1 MYEYQATVVGVYDG
15 DTITVDIDLG
25 LRVWLRGQKL
35 RLFGID
41 AFELRGDHAARG
53 RAARDYLKTLVLNRL
68 VKLRTHRDSTEKYGR
83 WLADIYLD
91 DGRLV
96 NRLMVDAGHAVE
108 YLPS

>member
-1 MYEYQATVVGVYDG
+1 MYEYQAIVVAVYDG
-15 DTITVDIDLG
+15 DTITADIDLG

-41 AFELRGDHAARG
+41 AYELKGDQAARG
-53 RAARDYLKTLVLNRL
+53 RAARDYLRQLVLNRL
-68 VKLRTHRDSTEKYGR
+68 VKLRTHRDATEKYGR

-96 NRLMVDAGHAVE
+96 NRLLIDAGHAVE
-108 YLPS
+108 YLV

>member
-41 AFELRGDHAARG
+41 AYELRGDQAARG
-53 RAARDYLKTLVLNRL
+53 RAARDYLKTLVLHRL
-68 VKLRTHRDSTEKYGR
+68 VKLRTHRDATEKYGR

-96 NRLMVDAGHAVE
+96 NRLMIDAGHAVE
-108 YLPS
+108 YLP